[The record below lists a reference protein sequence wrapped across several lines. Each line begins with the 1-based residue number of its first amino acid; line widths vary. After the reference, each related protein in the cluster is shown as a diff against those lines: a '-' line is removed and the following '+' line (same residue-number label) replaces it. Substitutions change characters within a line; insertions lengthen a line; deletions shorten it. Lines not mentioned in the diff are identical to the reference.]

1 MTNCSVFRKFC
12 AHGSC
17 TGMILTRI
25 AASIEYTANG
35 LRKIVNSCTPSREG
49 KSWWLITCNGPQAL
63 TAASLCQHHSAN
75 ITLPASLCHHYF
87 ASITLLTSLCQ
98 HHSAS
103 ITLPASLF
111 QHHSSSITPP
121 APTATTL
128 LIVCQH
134 SQQPLYEHSASTHSN
149 HFTSNLTVLCQH
161 SQQPLYKHSAS
172 THSNHSRVLFQHC
185 ASTHSNHSASALPAL
200 CQHSQQPLCQ
210 HSSSTVP
217 ALTATTL
224 PALSQHQPQ
233 AATESICQSFCGIL

>member
-63 TAASLCQHHSAN
+63 TAASLCQHHSASITLPPLLCQHHSAN
-75 ITLPASLCHHYF
+75 ITLPA
-87 ASITLLTSLCQ
+87 SLCQ

-111 QHHSSSITPP
+111 QHHSASTHSNHSSNSVP
-121 APTATTL
+121 AFTATTL
-128 LIVCQH
+128 WALCQH
-134 SQQPLYEHSASTHSN
+134 SQQPLYEQSYSTM
-149 HFTSNLTVLCQH
+149 
-161 SQQPLYKHSAS
+161 
-172 THSNHSRVLFQHC
+172 
-185 ASTHSNHSASALPAL
+185 
-200 CQHSQQPLCQ
+200 
-210 HSSSTVP
+210 P

-224 PALSQHQPQ
+224 
-233 AATESICQSFCGIL
+233 